1 MKKIAVCIPS
11 YNEKENIQ
19 NITRQVDLALNFFDD
34 KMFTKYIVNCDNSS
48 PDKTNYY
55 FEQTNTKHKKV
66 SIIANNNGKGVN
78 IRNFFYFVLEND
90 IDYSFTIDA
99 DLRSF
104 KVDWLEKM
112 YEKLQ
117 DGFDY
122 IVPNYKRRKEE
133 GNTTNHFVVPVLYNV
148 YGKFIR
154 QPIAGDFA
162 FNKKFV
168 EEIMK
173 EEFSPYILRYG
184 IDIFMTVTAIV
195 KDLKI
200 AEVNLEEKIH
210 APSYKKMDVIFEN
223 VLRAFSEVYRHYK
236 PNKNKEVITYKP
248 FLYDRSYC
256 EFRDELNLK
265 YLEALR
271 NTGLNN
277 NYDDILNFW
286 VKLLKE
292 FISEVEDPP
301 EELIIK
307 MRDAFICRTIS
318 FWDEMDKKNKLD
330 FENELIK
337 LTYLVGGE
345 ELYGTKNC

>member
-19 NITRQVDLALNFFDD
+19 NITAQVDLALDYIKNDEV
-34 KMFTKYIVNCDNSS
+34 TKYIVNCDNSS
-48 PDKTNYY
+48 PDGTNDY
-55 FEQTNTKHKKV
+55 FNKVETKHKKI

-78 IRNFFYFVLEND
+78 VRNFFKFVLDND

-104 KVDWLEKM
+104 KVDWLVKM
-112 YEKLQ
+112 YEKL
-117 DGFDY
+117 DEGFDY
-122 IVPNYKRRKEE
+122 VVPNYKRRKEE

-168 EEIMK
+168 EEIMN
-173 EEFSPYILRYG
+173 EEFSPYILKYG

-200 AEVNLEEKIH
+200 TEVNLEEKVH
-210 APSYKKMDVIFEN
+210 APSYMKMDVIFEN

-236 PNKNKEVITYKP
+236 PTGHKENIGYDP
-248 FLYDRSYC
+248 FVYDNEMC
-256 EFRDELNLK
+256 EFRDEINDK
-265 YLEALR
+265 YLNSLKR
-271 NTGLNN
+271 IGIPCY
-277 NYDDILNFW
+277 YDDILNYW
-286 VKLLKE
+286 VSLLKE
-292 FISEVEDPP
+292 FITKVEDPP
-301 EELIIK
+301 EELITK
-307 MRDAFICRTIS
+307 MKDAFICRTVS
-318 FWDEMDKKNKLD
+318 FWDEMNFKKKAD
-330 FENELIK
+330 WENELIEM
-337 LTYLVGGE
+337 TYLVGR
-345 ELYGTKNC
+345 K

>member
-1 MKKIAVCIPS
+1 MCSVKKIAVCIPS

-19 NITRQVDLALNFFDD
+19 NITAQVDLALDYFKDD
-34 KMFTKYIVNCDNSS
+34 EFIKYIVNCDNSS
-48 PDKTNYY
+48 PDKTND
-55 FEQTNTKHKKV
+55 FFNSTKTKHEKV

-78 IRNFFYFVLEND
+78 IRNFFKFVLDNE

-104 KVDWLEKM
+104 KVDWLIKM
-112 YEKLQ
+112 YEKLNEE
-117 DGFDY
+117 FDY

-173 EEFSPYILRYG
+173 EDFSPYILRYG

-195 KDLKI
+195 KNLKI
-200 AEVNLEEKIH
+200 TEVNLEEKIH

-236 PNKNKEVITYKP
+236 PTGYKEDIKYEP
-248 FLYDRSYC
+248 FIYENRIC
-256 EFRDELNLK
+256 EFREEINDK
-265 YLEALR
+265 YLSSLKEIEIPS
-271 NTGLNN
+271 
-277 NYDDILNFW
+277 NYDDILNYW
-286 VKLLKE
+286 VSLLKD
-292 FISEVEDPP
+292 FITEVEDPP
-301 EELIIK
+301 EELISK
-307 MRDAFICRTIS
+307 MKDAFICRTVS
-318 FWDEMDKKNKLD
+318 FWDEMERRQKMDWEK
-330 FENELIK
+330 ELIEM
-337 LTYLVGGE
+337 TYLVGR
-345 ELYGTKNC
+345 K